1 MDAIG
6 ARIRRTLETACDGL
20 GNLGLT
26 LEGSCIRAF
35 DLIVSA
41 STRTLGHFLW

>member
-35 DLIVSA
+35 NLIVSA
-41 STRTLGHFLW
+41 STRPLSQFRW